1 MKKKFYYNPGGF
13 YDVAEKIKDDK
24 SYKSEDRC
32 RTAIGRY
39 YYFIFLTIRDLILNV
54 DKRPLIHDLLNSP
67 RSHSYLRTYLEE
79 LSDITGNLDFDKL
92 SKKIKKLHYLRKLA
106 DYNTEMRITY
116 QNADKAKKLADEI
129 IGELN
134 SITYDNKK
142 GLKDILEYL
151 AIKEMDRKVSKKEDK
166 KYLPDFELG

>member
-13 YDVAEKIKDDK
+13 YDVVEKIKDDK
-24 SYKSEDRC
+24 SYKAEDRC

-39 YYFIFLTIRDLILNV
+39 YYFIFLTIRDLILKV
-54 DKRPLIHDLLNSP
+54 DKRPEIQSLLSSP

-151 AIKEMDRKVSKKEDK
+151 AIKDMDRKVSKKEDK
-166 KYLPDFELG
+166 KYLPDFA

>member
-54 DKRPLIHDLLNSP
+54 DKRPLIQDLLSSP

-151 AIKEMDRKVSKKEDK
+151 AIKDMDRKVSKKEDK
-166 KYLPDFELG
+166 KYLPDFA